1 VGSADEKPKRYPS
14 DASRLGSPNPQTI
27 GATKMNRN
35 LKYAAA
41 LAMPMSNSLAM
52 PTLAQDTWRDTEG
65 SVHIEKPAPLDMEHA
80 KADQKYRPILAVAPP
95 RSISIF

>member
-1 VGSADEKPKRYPS
+1 
-14 DASRLGSPNPQTI
+14 
-27 GATKMNRN
+27 MNRN